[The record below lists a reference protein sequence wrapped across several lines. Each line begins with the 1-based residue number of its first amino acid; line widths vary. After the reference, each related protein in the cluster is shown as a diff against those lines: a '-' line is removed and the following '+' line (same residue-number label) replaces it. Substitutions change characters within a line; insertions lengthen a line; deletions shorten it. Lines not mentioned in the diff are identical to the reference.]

1 MRNAFQRCAARVVL
15 ISLFAALL
23 YGPSLAWAGP
33 IILGSAQSFAV
44 LGHETVTNTG
54 STVIYGNVGLS
65 PGPSITG
72 FYPPGTVLPLGP
84 LGIHQQD
91 AVAAQAQIDAA
102 GAYSTLTHLPFP
114 PGLFPSGNDLTG
126 LDLGD
131 FNGVI
136 YPPLTPGV
144 YHFDTSAGLTGT
156 LILDF
161 ASDPD
166 ADFVFQIGTTLDT
179 ASASVVNVLNG
190 GQFSGVYWLV
200 GSSATLGEGSTF
212 AGNILADASISFG
225 STARILCGRAIALN
239 ASVTMINN
247 RISINNTAED
257 FDSGRSDYGSYGFSG
272 GPVPEPGSV
281 TLLGIGLLS
290 LVLFGWRS
298 RKRVA

>member
-1 MRNAFQRCAARVVL
+1 MRNVFQRCAARVVL
-15 ISLFAALL
+15 IILFAALL
-23 YGPSLAWAGP
+23 CGPSLALAGP

-44 LGHETVTNTG
+44 LGASTVTNTG
-54 STVIYGNVGLS
+54 STIIYGNLGLS

-72 FYPPGTVLPLGP
+72 FYPPGIVQPLGP
-84 LGIHQQD
+84 LGIHQTD
-91 AVAAQAQIDAA
+91 AVAAQAQIDARA
-102 GAYSTLTHLPFP
+102 AYDALALLPFP
-114 PGLFPSGNDLTG
+114 PGLFPLGNDLTG

-166 ADFVFQIGTTLDT
+166 ADFVFQIGSTLDT

-190 GQFSGVYWLV
+190 TQFSGVYWLV
-200 GSSATLGEGSTF
+200 GSSATLGSGSTF
-212 AGNILADASISFG
+212 AGNILADQSISLD

-239 ASVTMINN
+239 AAVTMINN
-247 RISINNTAED
+247 RISNNNTAED
-257 FDSGRSDYGSYGFSG
+257 FDTGREDYGSVGFSG
-272 GPVPEPGSV
+272 GPIPEPGSV

-290 LVLFGWRS
+290 LILWRRS